1 MESNKMADQ
10 SDRLKRHQNL
20 PPRWAE
26 FLIEQMLNGTDCQII
41 VGDLRE
47 EYAETIRP
55 RFGKVRAM
63 VWYVRQVLSFVP
75 HCARDLPV
83 SSTLLV
89 MVSLFTGGC
98 GGWLAFMEHRLHYP
112 EYSVRIGVDSFIV
125 LVSSISIVA
134 VVLRLDRIRHYLS
147 MTALAL
153 IAFALRAIIRD
164 IHSNHFEGFVLII
177 ALALMLQAALML
189 VSANK
194 GKDKFEGKLSR

>member
-1 MESNKMADQ
+1 MADQ
-10 SDRLKRHQNL
+10 SDSLKRHQNL

-26 FLIEQMLNGTDCQII
+26 FLIERMLNGIDCQTI

-55 RFGKVRAM
+55 RFGNVRAM

-75 HCARDLPV
+75 HCALNLSM
-83 SSTLLV
+83 SSMLLV

-98 GGWLAFMEHRLHYP
+98 GGWLAFMEQRLHHSG
-112 EYSVRIGVDSFIV
+112 YSVRIGVDLFTALASS
-125 LVSSISIVA
+125 VSMVA
-134 VVLRLDRIRHYLS
+134 VVLRLSRIRHYLS
-147 MTALAL
+147 ITALGL

-194 GKDKFEGKLSR
+194 DKDKFEGKLSS